1 MKKLSILLMA
11 FVAFVGLNSCSS
23 DDGVVFIAQPDV
35 AGINFTNSFN
45 ESYVLTPATS
55 GNIAER
61 FVWNTVDFDVPT
73 NITYQLQGS
82 TSADFSSFDIIG
94 ATGENNLGVK
104 VSQLKSLA
112 DDAGFDNDANTEA
125 PNTGLVYFRVRA
137 FAGTDGGNGLS
148 EMSEVKSIT
157 LILPEGE
164 SEVVLKNLFM
174 VGDATAALWD
184 NNNNN
189 TPLFRNPDNEN
200 IFYYTG
206 YFAANDITG
215 QDDKDFAFKFLTTLG
230 QWAPMYGPTEDSY
243 ATSGSLMF
251 RETEQDPD
259 AAKIMV
265 ETAGYYSLIINL
277 DEMTWSFEEFDASAA
292 ATYDKIGLVGDG
304 TTAGW
309 PGDDNIDPDILMTK
323 STFDAH
329 IWNAQGVELSDGG
342 VKFRANL
349 LWDKSWGGG
358 ESFPS
363 GIATGDNINAKEGT
377 YNVWFNDLTGRYLF
391 IPVVIAE

>member
-11 FVAFVGLNSCSS
+11 FVAFVGLNSCST
-23 DDGVVFIAQPDV
+23 DDDVVFIAQPDV
-35 AGINFTNSFN
+35 EGINFTNSFN
-45 ESYVLTPATS
+45 ESYILTPATS

-73 NITYQLQGS
+73 NITYQLQAS
-82 TSADFSSFDIIG
+82 TSEDFSSFDIIG

-112 DDAGFDNDANTEA
+112 DDAGLDNDANTEA
-125 PNTGLVYFRVRA
+125 PNTGLVYFRIRA

-164 SEVVLKNLFM
+164 SAVVLKNFFM
-174 VGDATAALWD
+174 VGDATAAVWD

-189 TPLFRNPDNEN
+189 TPLFRDNEN
-200 IFYYTG
+200 PDLYHFTG
-206 YFAANDITG
+206 RFTLPEDV
-215 QDDKDFAFKFLTTLG
+215 DDQEGFKLLTELGNWDSQWGLDGDKLSSKEILGGDPSAFPVP
-230 QWAPMYGPTEDSY
+230 A
-243 ATSGSLMF
+243 
-251 RETEQDPD
+251 D
-259 AAKIMV
+259 A
-265 ETAGYYSLIINL
+265 YYSFTINI
-277 DEMTWSFEEFDASAA
+277 DEMTWSFEPFDASAA
-292 ATYDKIGLVGDG
+292 VTYDVIGLVGSG
-304 TTAGW
+304 TSVGW
-309 PGDDNIDPDILMTK
+309 PNDTDNTTPDILMTK

-329 IWNAQGVELSDGG
+329 IWNAQGIELTDGP

-349 LWDKSWGGG
+349 AWDTNWGGG
-358 ESFPS
+358 DNFPS
-363 GIATGDNINAKEGT
+363 SGTANGDDINAKAGT

>member
-45 ESYVLTPATS
+45 ESYILTPATS

-73 NITYQLQGS
+73 NITYQLQGA
-82 TSADFSSFDIIG
+82 TSEDFSSFDIIG

-112 DDAGFDNDANTEA
+112 DDAGLDNDANTDA

-148 EMSEVKSIT
+148 EMSAVKSIT

-164 SEVVLKNLFM
+164 TEEVLKNFFM
-174 VGDATAALWD
+174 VGDATEAVWD
-184 NNNNN
+184 NNKNN
-189 TPLFRNPDNEN
+189 TPLFRDGEN
-200 IFYYTG
+200 VNAYYFTG
-206 YFAANDITG
+206 RFKGAADAEGFKLLTELGNWDSQWG
-215 QDDKDFAFKFLTTLG
+215 LDGDKLSSKEILGEDPKAFPVS
-230 QWAPMYGPTEDSY
+230 A
-243 ATSGSLMF
+243 
-251 RETEQDPD
+251 D
-259 AAKIMV
+259 A
-265 ETAGYYSLIINL
+265 YYSFAINI
-277 DEMTWSFEEFDASAA
+277 DEMTWSFEPYDASAA
-292 ATYDKIGLVGDG
+292 PTYNVIGLVGAG
-304 TTAGW
+304 TSVGW
-309 PGDDNIDPDILMTK
+309 PSDDNPELDIKMTK

-329 IWNAQGVELSDGG
+329 IWNAQGIVLTDGP

-349 LWDKSWGGG
+349 AWDKNWGGG
-358 ESFPS
+358 DNFPS
-363 GIATGDNINAKEGT
+363 SGTANGDDINAKAGT

-391 IPVVIAE
+391 IPVVI

>member
-23 DDGVVFIAQPDV
+23 DDDVVFIAQPDV
-35 AGINFTNSFN
+35 EGINFTNSFN
-45 ESYVLTPATS
+45 ESYILTPATS

-73 NITYQLQGS
+73 NITYQLQGANS
-82 TSADFSSFDIIG
+82 EDFSSFDIIG

-112 DDAGFDNDANTEA
+112 DDAGLDNDANTDA

-148 EMSEVKSIT
+148 EMSAVKSIT

-164 SEVVLKNLFM
+164 TEEVLINYFM
-174 VGDATAALWD
+174 VGDATAAVWD
-184 NNNNN
+184 NNKNN
-189 TPLFRNPDNEN
+189 TPLFRDGVNVNA
-200 IFYYTG
+200 YYFTG
-206 YFAANDITG
+206 RFKGAADAEGFKLLTELGNWDSQWG
-215 QDDKDFAFKFLTTLG
+215 LDGDKLSSKEILGEDPKAFPVST
-230 QWAPMYGPTEDSY
+230 
-243 ATSGSLMF
+243 
-251 RETEQDPD
+251 D
-259 AAKIMV
+259 A
-265 ETAGYYSLIINL
+265 YYSFSINI
-277 DEMTWSFEEFDASAA
+277 DEMTWSFEPFDASAA
-292 ATYDKIGLVGDG
+292 KTYAKIGLVGDG

-309 PGDDNIDPDILMTK
+309 PGDDNVDPDILMTK

-329 IWNAQGVELSDGG
+329 IWFAQGVELSEGG

-349 LWDKSWGGG
+349 LWDTSWGGG

-363 GIATGDNINAKEGT
+363 GIATGDNITAKEGT
-377 YNVWFNDLTGRYLF
+377 YNVWFNDLTGRYIFLA
-391 IPVVIAE
+391 VE